1 MYRGYKGMAE
11 DSSHSDSG
19 ASILVVDD
27 TPANLQVLVGL
38 LKERGHRVRPVLE
51 GRLALRAAKAEV
63 PDLILLDINMPDMN
77 GFEVCEQLKAD
88 PKLADTPVIFISGNT
103 ETVDKVRAFSVG
115 GVDYVTK
122 PFQMAEV
129 EARVATHLE
138 LRRKRRELQESL
150 EALRRLETLRD
161 SLVHMVVHD
170 LRSPLAAISA
180 CLEVIKWDAEE
191 QHRQELAADVETA
204 LHATRTIIRLVNS
217 VLDVSKMEGAEMRLQ
232 LVPADI
238 AAVARESV
246 DELESLVGTRQL
258 VREWPE
264 DPVMAIVDRDVVSRV
279 LQNLLGNA
287 LKFTPAT
294 GAITVEVEANDDMVR
309 VAVSD
314 TGPGIPREYR
324 ERVFEKFG
332 QVDAVLRGQ
341 RFSTGLGLTFC
352 RLAVEAHGGRIG
364 VDSEVGHGSTFW
376 FVLPRNGP
384 TPK

>member
-1 MYRGYKGMAE
+1 MHRGWRSMPE
-11 DSSHSDSG
+11 DSSYPDSG

-27 TPANLQVLVGL
+27 TPANLQVLVGM

-63 PDLILLDINMPDMN
+63 PDLVLLDINMPDMN

-88 PKLADTPVIFISGNT
+88 PKLADTPVIFISGNN
-103 ETVDKVRAFSVG
+103 ETADKVRAFSVG

-122 PFQMAEV
+122 PFHMAEV

-138 LRRKRRELQESL
+138 LRRKRRELQESY
-150 EALRRLETLRD
+150 EALRRLESLRD

-191 QHRQELAADVETA
+191 QHRRELASDVETA

-217 VLDVSKMEGAEMRLQ
+217 VLDVSKMEGTQMRLQ
-232 LVPADI
+232 FAPSDI

-246 DELESLVGTRQL
+246 DELESLVGTRLL
-258 VREWPE
+258 VRDWPDE
-264 DPVMAIVDRDVVSRV
+264 PVMALVDRDVVARV
-279 LQNLLGNA
+279 MQNLLGNA
-287 LKFTPAT
+287 LKFTPSA
-294 GAITVEVEANDDMVR
+294 GSITVAVEANDDMVR

-332 QVDAVLRGQ
+332 QVEAASHGQ
-341 RFSTGLGLTFC
+341 KFSTGLGLTFC

>member
-1 MYRGYKGMAE
+1 MS
-11 DSSHSDSG
+11 DDLSHPDSG

-51 GRLALRAAKAEV
+51 GRLALRAARAEV

-217 VLDVSKMEGAEMRLQ
+217 VLDVSKMEGAEMRLR

-364 VDSEVGHGSTFW
+364 VDSEVGRGSTFW

>member
-1 MYRGYKGMAE
+1 MSEESTYQDG
-11 DSSHSDSG
+11 G

-27 TPANLQVLVGL
+27 TPANLQVLVGM
-38 LKERGHRVRPVLE
+38 LKEHGHRVRPVLD

-77 GFEVCEQLKAD
+77 GFEVCEQMKAD
-88 PKLADTPVIFISGNT
+88 PKLAETPVIFISGNN
-103 ETVDKVRAFSVG
+103 ETADKVRAFSVG

-138 LRRKRRELQESL
+138 LRRKRRELQTSL
-150 EALRRLETLRD
+150 ESLRRLETLRD
-161 SLVHMVVHD
+161 SLVHMIVHD

-191 QHRQELAADVETA
+191 QHRRELASDVETA

-217 VLDVSKMEGAEMRLQ
+217 VLDVSKMEGTEMRLQ
-232 LVPADI
+232 LALHDI
-238 AAVARESV
+238 STVAREST
-246 DELESLVGTRQL
+246 DELESLVGTRQMI
-258 VREWPE
+258 RELPDE
-264 DPVMAIVDRDVVSRV
+264 PVMALVDRDVVARIM
-279 LQNLLGNA
+279 QNLLGNA
-287 LKFTPAT
+287 LKFTPS
-294 GAITVEVEANDDMVR
+294 GGVISLSVEATEDMVR

-314 TGPGIPREYR
+314 TGPGIPKEYR

-332 QVDAVLRGQ
+332 QVEAISRGQ

-352 RLAVEAHGGRIG
+352 RLAVDAHGGRIG
-364 VDSEVGHGSTFW
+364 VDSEVGHGSVFW
-376 FVLPRNGP
+376 FVLPRKGP
-384 TPK
+384 PPRLP

>member
-1 MYRGYKGMAE
+1 MCKGERGMPE
-11 DSSHSDSG
+11 DSSYPDSG
-19 ASILVVDD
+19 AGILVVDD
-27 TPANLQVLVGL
+27 TPANLQVLVGM
-38 LKERGHRVRPVLE
+38 LKEHGYRVRPVLD

-63 PDLILLDINMPDMN
+63 PDLVLLDINMPDMN
-77 GFEVCEQLKAD
+77 GFEVCEQMKAD
-88 PKLADTPVIFISGNT
+88 PTLADTPVIFISGNT
-103 ETVDKVRAFSVG
+103 ETVDKVKAFSVG

-129 EARVATHLE
+129 QARVATHLE
-138 LRRKRRELQESL
+138 LRRKRRELQESY

-191 QHRQELAADVETA
+191 QHRRELAADVETG
-204 LHATRTIIRLVNS
+204 LHATRTIMRLVNS
-217 VLDVSKMEGAEMRLQ
+217 VLDVSKMEGTSMRLQ
-232 LVPADI
+232 IAPCDV
-238 AAVARESV
+238 AAVARESL
-246 DELESLVGTRQL
+246 DELASLVGTRKF
-258 VREWPE
+258 RGDWPDE
-264 DPVMAIVDRDVVSRV
+264 PVMALVDRDVVARIM
-279 LQNLLGNA
+279 QNLLGNA
-287 LKFTPAT
+287 LKFTPPSGEVTMA
-294 GAITVEVEANDDMVR
+294 VEANDDRVR

-332 QVDAVLRGQ
+332 QVEAVSRGQ
-341 RFSTGLGLTFC
+341 KLSTGLGLTFC
-352 RLAVEAHGGRIG
+352 RMAVEAHGGRIG
-364 VDSEVGHGSTFW
+364 VDSETGRGSTFW

>member
-1 MYRGYKGMAE
+1 MS
-11 DSSHSDSG
+11 DDLSHPDSG

-27 TPANLQVLVGL
+27 TPANLQVLVGM
-38 LKERGHRVRPVLE
+38 LKEHGHRVRPVLE

-63 PDLILLDINMPDMN
+63 PDLVLLDINMPDMN

-150 EALRRLETLRD
+150 EALRRLEVLRD

-191 QHRQELAADVETA
+191 QHRRELAADVETA
-204 LHATRTIIRLVNS
+204 LHATRTIIRMVNS
-217 VLDVSKMEGAEMRLQ
+217 VLDVSKMEGTEMHLQ
-232 LVPADI
+232 LAPSDM
-238 AAVARESV
+238 AAVARETV
-246 DELESLVGTRQL
+246 DELESLVGARRL
-258 VREWPE
+258 VRDWPD
-264 DPVMAIVDRDVVSRV
+264 DPVMALVDRDVVARV
-279 LQNLLGNA
+279 MQNLLGNA
-287 LKFTPAT
+287 LKFTPAA
-294 GAITVEVEANDDMVR
+294 GVITVSVEANDEMVR

-332 QVDAVLRGQ
+332 QVEALSRGQ
-341 RFSTGLGLTFC
+341 KFSTGLGLTFC

-364 VDSEVGHGSTFW
+364 VESEVGHGSTFW
-376 FVLPRNGP
+376 FVLPRSGRVSR
-384 TPK
+384 

>member
-1 MYRGYKGMAE
+1 MYRGYKGMPE
-11 DSSHSDSG
+11 DSSRPDSG

-27 TPANLQVLVGL
+27 TPANLQVLVGM
-38 LKERGHRVRPVLE
+38 LKEHGHRVRPVLE

-63 PDLILLDINMPDMN
+63 PDLVLLDINMPDMN

-138 LRRKRRELQESL
+138 LRRKRRELQESI

-191 QHRQELAADVETA
+191 QHRHELAADVEMA

-217 VLDVSKMEGAEMRLQ
+217 VLDVSKMEGTEMRLQ
-232 LVPADI
+232 LAPADI
-238 AAVARESV
+238 AAVARESI

-258 VREWPE
+258 VRDWPE
-264 DPVMAIVDRDVVSRV
+264 DPVMAVVDRDVVARV
-279 LQNLLGNA
+279 MQNLLGNA

-294 GAITVEVEANDDMVR
+294 GLITVAVEANDDMVR
-309 VAVSD
+309 VAVLD

-332 QVDAVLRGQ
+332 QVEALSRGQ

-352 RLAVEAHGGRIG
+352 RLAVDAHGGRIG
-364 VDSEVGHGSTFW
+364 VDSEVGRGSTFW

>member
-1 MYRGYKGMAE
+1 MAE

-51 GRLALRAAKAEV
+51 GRLALRAARAEV
-63 PDLILLDINMPDMN
+63 PDLILLDINMLDMN

-217 VLDVSKMEGAEMRLQ
+217 VLDVSKMEGAEMRLR

-364 VDSEVGHGSTFW
+364 VDSEVGRGSTFW

>member
-1 MYRGYKGMAE
+1 MYRGYKGMPE
-11 DSSHSDSG
+11 DSSRPDSG

-27 TPANLQVLVGL
+27 TPANLQVLVGM
-38 LKERGHRVRPVLE
+38 LKEHGHRVRPVLE

-63 PDLILLDINMPDMN
+63 PDLVLLDINMPDMN

-88 PKLADTPVIFISGNT
+88 PKLADTPVIFFSGNT

-138 LRRKRRELQESL
+138 LRRKRRELQESI

-191 QHRQELAADVETA
+191 QHRHELAADVEMA

-217 VLDVSKMEGAEMRLQ
+217 VLDVSKMEGTEMRLQ
-232 LVPADI
+232 LAPADI
-238 AAVARESV
+238 AAVARESI

-258 VREWPE
+258 VRDWPE
-264 DPVMAIVDRDVVSRV
+264 DPVMAVVDRDVVARV
-279 LQNLLGNA
+279 MQNLLGNA

-294 GAITVEVEANDDMVR
+294 GLITVAVEANDDMVR
-309 VAVSD
+309 VAVLD

-332 QVDAVLRGQ
+332 QVEALSRGQ

-352 RLAVEAHGGRIG
+352 RLAVDAHGGRIG
-364 VDSEVGHGSTFW
+364 VDSEVGRGSTFW

>member
-1 MYRGYKGMAE
+1 MSE
-11 DSSHSDSG
+11 DSSHPDSG

-27 TPANLQVLVGL
+27 TPANLQVLVGM
-38 LKERGHRVRPVLE
+38 LKEHGHRVRPVLE

-63 PDLILLDINMPDMN
+63 PDLVLLDINMPDMN

-138 LRRKRRELQESL
+138 LRRKRRELQESI

-191 QHRQELAADVETA
+191 QHRQELAADVEMA

-217 VLDVSKMEGAEMRLQ
+217 VLDVSKMEGTEMRLQ
-232 LVPADI
+232 LAPADM

-246 DELESLVGTRQL
+246 EELESLVGTRQL
-258 VREWPE
+258 VRDWPDE
-264 DPVMAIVDRDVVSRV
+264 PVMAVVDRDVVARV

-287 LKFTPAT
+287 LKFTPTT
-294 GAITVEVEANDDMVR
+294 GVVTIAVEANDDMVR
-309 VAVSD
+309 MAVSD

-332 QVDAVLRGQ
+332 QVEAGSRGQ

-364 VDSEVGHGSTFW
+364 VDSEVGRGSTFW

>member
-1 MYRGYKGMAE
+1 MSE
-11 DSSHSDSG
+11 DSSRLDGS

-27 TPANLQVLVGL
+27 TPANLQVLVGM
-38 LKERGHRVRPVLE
+38 LKEHGHRVRPVLE

-63 PDLILLDINMPDMN
+63 PDLVLLDINMPDMN

-180 CLEVIKWDAEE
+180 CMEVIKWDAEE

-287 LKFTPAT
+287 LKFTPAA

-332 QVDAVLRGQ
+332 QVDAVSRGQ

-352 RLAVEAHGGRIG
+352 RLAVEAHGGHIG
-364 VDSEVGHGSTFW
+364 VDSEVGRGSTFW
-376 FVLPRNGP
+376 FVLPLNGP

>member
-1 MYRGYKGMAE
+1 MPE
-11 DSSHSDSG
+11 DSSYPDSG

-27 TPANLQVLVGL
+27 TPANLQVLVGM

-63 PDLILLDINMPDMN
+63 PDLVLLDINMPDMN

-88 PKLADTPVIFISGNT
+88 PKLADTPVIFISGNN
-103 ETVDKVRAFSVG
+103 ETADKVRAFSVG

-138 LRRKRRELQESL
+138 LRRKRRELQESY
-150 EALRRLETLRD
+150 EALRRLESLRD

-191 QHRQELAADVETA
+191 QHRRELASDVETA

-217 VLDVSKMEGAEMRLQ
+217 VLDVSKMEGTEMRLQ
-232 LVPADI
+232 FAPSDI

-246 DELESLVGTRQL
+246 DELESLVGTRLL
-258 VREWPE
+258 VRDWPDE
-264 DPVMAIVDRDVVSRV
+264 PVMALVDRDVVARV
-279 LQNLLGNA
+279 MQNLLGNA
-287 LKFTPAT
+287 LKFTPSA
-294 GAITVEVEANDDMVR
+294 GSITVAVEANDDMVR

-332 QVDAVLRGQ
+332 QVEAASHGQ
-341 RFSTGLGLTFC
+341 KFSTGLGLTFC

>member
-1 MYRGYKGMAE
+1 MSE
-11 DSSHSDSG
+11 DSSHPDSG

-27 TPANLQVLVGL
+27 TPANLQVLVGM
-38 LKERGHRVRPVLE
+38 LKEHGHRVRPVLE

-63 PDLILLDINMPDMN
+63 PDLVLLDINMPDMN

-138 LRRKRRELQESL
+138 LRRKRRELQESI

-191 QHRQELAADVETA
+191 QHRQELAADVEMA

-217 VLDVSKMEGAEMRLQ
+217 VLDVSKMEGTEMRLQ
-232 LVPADI
+232 LAPADM

-246 DELESLVGTRQL
+246 EELESLVGTRQL
-258 VREWPE
+258 VRDWPDE
-264 DPVMAIVDRDVVSRV
+264 PVMAVVDRDVVARV

-287 LKFTPAT
+287 LKFTPTT
-294 GAITVEVEANDDMVR
+294 GVVTIAVEANDDMVR
-309 VAVSD
+309 MAVSD

-332 QVDAVLRGQ
+332 QVEAVSRGQ

-364 VDSEVGHGSTFW
+364 VDSEVGRGSTFW

>member
-1 MYRGYKGMAE
+1 MHRGWRSMPE
-11 DSSHSDSG
+11 DSSYPDSG

-27 TPANLQVLVGL
+27 TPANLQVLVGM

-63 PDLILLDINMPDMN
+63 PDLVLLDINMPDMN

-88 PKLADTPVIFISGNT
+88 PKLADTPVIFISGNN
-103 ETVDKVRAFSVG
+103 ETADKVRAFSVG

-138 LRRKRRELQESL
+138 LRRKRRELQESY
-150 EALRRLETLRD
+150 EALRRLESLRD

-191 QHRQELAADVETA
+191 QHRRELASDVETA

-217 VLDVSKMEGAEMRLQ
+217 VLDVSKMEGTEMRLQ
-232 LVPADI
+232 FAPSDI

-246 DELESLVGTRQL
+246 DELESLVGTRLL
-258 VREWPE
+258 VRDWPDE
-264 DPVMAIVDRDVVSRV
+264 PVMALVDRDVVARV
-279 LQNLLGNA
+279 MQNLLGNA
-287 LKFTPAT
+287 LKFTPSA
-294 GAITVEVEANDDMVR
+294 GSITVAVEANDDMVR

-332 QVDAVLRGQ
+332 QVEAASHGQ
-341 RFSTGLGLTFC
+341 KFSTGLGLTFC

>member
-1 MYRGYKGMAE
+1 MAE

-51 GRLALRAAKAEV
+51 GRLALRAARAEV

-364 VDSEVGHGSTFW
+364 VDSEVGRGSTFW

>member
-1 MYRGYKGMAE
+1 MSE
-11 DSSHSDSG
+11 DTSRSESG

-27 TPANLQVLVGL
+27 TPANLQVLVGM
-38 LKERGHRVRPVLE
+38 LKEHGHRVRPVLE
-51 GRLALRAAKAEV
+51 GRLALRAARAEV
-63 PDLILLDINMPDMN
+63 PDLVLLDINMPDMN

-138 LRRKRRELQESL
+138 LRRKRRELQESY

-191 QHRQELAADVETA
+191 QHRAELASDVEMA

-217 VLDVSKMEGAEMRLQ
+217 VLDVSKMEGTEMRLQ
-232 LVPADI
+232 LAQCDV

-246 DELESLVGTRQL
+246 DELESLVGTRRL
-258 VREWPE
+258 VREWPDE
-264 DPVMAIVDRDVVSRV
+264 PVMALVDRDVVARIM
-279 LQNLLGNA
+279 QNLLGNA
-287 LKFTPAT
+287 LKFTPST
-294 GAITVEVEANDDMVR
+294 GAITVAVEANDDMVR
-309 VAVSD
+309 VAVTD
-314 TGPGIPREYR
+314 TGPGVPREYR

-332 QVDAVLRGQ
+332 QVEAASRGQ
-341 RFSTGLGLTFC
+341 KFSTGLGLTFC
-352 RLAVEAHGGRIG
+352 RLAVDAHGGRIG
-364 VDSEVGHGSTFW
+364 VDSEMGRGSTFW
-376 FVLPRNGP
+376 FVLPRKGP
-384 TPK
+384 QSMRS

>member
-1 MYRGYKGMAE
+1 MSE
-11 DSSHSDSG
+11 DSSHPDSG

-27 TPANLQVLVGL
+27 TPANLQVLVGM
-38 LKERGHRVRPVLE
+38 LKEHGHRVRPVLE

-63 PDLILLDINMPDMN
+63 PDLVLLDINMPDMN

-180 CLEVIKWDAEE
+180 CLEVIKWDADE
-191 QHRQELAADVETA
+191 QHRVELATDVETA

-217 VLDVSKMEGAEMRLQ
+217 VLDVSKMEGTEMRLQ

-258 VREWPE
+258 VRDWPD
-264 DPVMAIVDRDVVSRV
+264 DPVMAVVDRDVVARV
-279 LQNLLGNA
+279 MQNLLGNA

-294 GAITVEVEANDDMVR
+294 EAITVTVEANDDMVR

-352 RLAVEAHGGRIG
+352 RLAVEAHGGHIG
-364 VDSEVGHGSTFW
+364 VDSEVGRGSTFW

>member
-1 MYRGYKGMAE
+1 MCKGHKGMPD
-11 DSSHSDSG
+11 DSLRPDSG

-27 TPANLQVLVGL
+27 TPANLQVLVGM
-38 LKERGHRVRPVLE
+38 LKEHGHRVRPVLE

-63 PDLILLDINMPDMN
+63 PDLVLLDINMPDMN

-88 PKLADTPVIFISGNT
+88 AKLVDTPVIFISGNT

-191 QHRQELAADVETA
+191 QHRRELAADVETA

-217 VLDVSKMEGAEMRLQ
+217 VLDVSKMEGSEMRLQ
-232 LVPADI
+232 VVTSDI

-258 VREWPE
+258 VREWPDE
-264 DPVMAIVDRDVVSRV
+264 PVMAMVDRDVVARV
-279 LQNLLGNA
+279 MQNLLGNA
-287 LKFTPAT
+287 LKFTPPSGEVTMA
-294 GAITVEVEANDDMVR
+294 VEANDDRVR

-332 QVDAVLRGQ
+332 QVEAVSRGQ
-341 RFSTGLGLTFC
+341 KLSTGLGLTFC
-352 RLAVEAHGGRIG
+352 RMAVEAHGGRIG
-364 VDSEVGHGSTFW
+364 VDSEIGRGSTFW

-384 TPK
+384 APR

>member
-1 MYRGYKGMAE
+1 MAE

-217 VLDVSKMEGAEMRLQ
+217 VLDVSKMEGAEMRLR

-364 VDSEVGHGSTFW
+364 VDSEVGRGSTFW

>member
-1 MYRGYKGMAE
+1 MSE
-11 DSSHSDSG
+11 DSSHPDGG

-27 TPANLQVLVGL
+27 TPANLQVLVGM
-38 LKERGHRVRPVLE
+38 LKEHGHRVRPVLE

-63 PDLILLDINMPDMN
+63 PDLVLLDINMPDMN
-77 GFEVCEQLKAD
+77 GFEVCEQFKAD
-88 PKLADTPVIFISGNT
+88 PKLADTPVIFISGNN
-103 ETVDKVRAFSVG
+103 ETADKVRAFSVG

-150 EALRRLETLRD
+150 VALRRLETLRD

-191 QHRQELAADVETA
+191 QHRRELAADVEMA

-217 VLDVSKMEGAEMRLQ
+217 VLDVSKMEGTEMRLQ
-232 LVPADI
+232 LAQCDV

-246 DELESLVGTRQL
+246 DELESLVGTRRL
-258 VREWPE
+258 ERDWPDE
-264 DPVMAIVDRDVVSRV
+264 PVMALVDRDVVARIM
-279 LQNLLGNA
+279 QNLLGNA
-287 LKFTPAT
+287 LKFTPSA
-294 GAITVEVEANDDMVR
+294 GVITVSVEANDDMVR
-309 VAVSD
+309 VAVTD
-314 TGPGIPREYR
+314 TGPGIPREHR

-332 QVDAVLRGQ
+332 QVEAVLSGQ
-341 RFSTGLGLTFC
+341 KFSTGLGLTFC

-364 VDSEVGHGSTFW
+364 VDSEVGRGSTFW
-376 FVLPRNGP
+376 FVLPRRGP

>member
-1 MYRGYKGMAE
+1 MHRGWRSMPE
-11 DSSHSDSG
+11 DSSYPDSG

-27 TPANLQVLVGL
+27 TPANLQVLVGM

-63 PDLILLDINMPDMN
+63 PDLVLLDINMPDMN

-88 PKLADTPVIFISGNT
+88 PKLADTPVIFISGNN
-103 ETVDKVRAFSVG
+103 ETADKVRAFSVG

-122 PFQMAEV
+122 PFHMAEV

-138 LRRKRRELQESL
+138 LRRKRRELQESY
-150 EALRRLETLRD
+150 EALRRLESLRD

-191 QHRQELAADVETA
+191 QHRRELASDVETA

-217 VLDVSKMEGAEMRLQ
+217 VLDVSKMEGTEMRLQ
-232 LVPADI
+232 FAPSDI

-246 DELESLVGTRQL
+246 DELESLVGTRLL
-258 VREWPE
+258 VRDWPDE
-264 DPVMAIVDRDVVSRV
+264 PVMALVDRDVVARV
-279 LQNLLGNA
+279 MQNLLGNA
-287 LKFTPAT
+287 LKFTPSA
-294 GAITVEVEANDDMVR
+294 GSITVAVEANDDMVR

-332 QVDAVLRGQ
+332 QVEAASHGQ
-341 RFSTGLGLTFC
+341 KFSTGLGLTFC

>member
-1 MYRGYKGMAE
+1 MAE

-63 PDLILLDINMPDMN
+63 PDLILHDINMPDMN

-217 VLDVSKMEGAEMRLQ
+217 VLDVSKMEGAEMRLR

-364 VDSEVGHGSTFW
+364 VDSEVGRGSTFW

>member
-1 MYRGYKGMAE
+1 MPE
-11 DSSHSDSG
+11 DSSYPDSG

-27 TPANLQVLVGL
+27 TPANLQVLVGM

-63 PDLILLDINMPDMN
+63 PDLVLLDINMPDMN

-88 PKLADTPVIFISGNT
+88 PKLADTPVIFISGNN
-103 ETVDKVRAFSVG
+103 ETADKVRAFSVG

-138 LRRKRRELQESL
+138 LRRKRRELQESY
-150 EALRRLETLRD
+150 EALRRLESLRD

-191 QHRQELAADVETA
+191 QHRRELVSDVETA

-217 VLDVSKMEGAEMRLQ
+217 VLDVSKMEGTEMRLQ
-232 LVPADI
+232 FGPSDI

-246 DELESLVGTRQL
+246 DELESLVGTRLL
-258 VREWPE
+258 VRDWPDE
-264 DPVMAIVDRDVVSRV
+264 PVMALVDRDVVARV
-279 LQNLLGNA
+279 MQNLLGNA
-287 LKFTPAT
+287 LKFTPSA
-294 GAITVEVEANDDMVR
+294 GSITVAVEANDDMVR

-332 QVDAVLRGQ
+332 QVEAASHGQ
-341 RFSTGLGLTFC
+341 KFSTGLGLTFC

>member
-1 MYRGYKGMAE
+1 MAE
-11 DSSHSDSG
+11 DSSHPDSG

-332 QVDAVLRGQ
+332 QVDAVSRGQ

-352 RLAVEAHGGRIG
+352 RLAVEAHGGHIG
-364 VDSEVGHGSTFW
+364 VDSEVGRGSTFW

-384 TPK
+384 APK

>member
-1 MYRGYKGMAE
+1 MHRGWRSMPE
-11 DSSHSDSG
+11 DSSYPDSG

-27 TPANLQVLVGL
+27 TPANLQVLVGM

-63 PDLILLDINMPDMN
+63 PDLVLLDINMPDMN

-88 PKLADTPVIFISGNT
+88 PKLADTPVIFISGNN
-103 ETVDKVRAFSVG
+103 ETADKVRAFSVG

-180 CLEVIKWDAEE
+180 CLEVIKWDADE
-191 QHRQELAADVETA
+191 QHRVELATDVETA

-217 VLDVSKMEGAEMRLQ
+217 VLDVSKMEGTEMRLQ

-258 VREWPE
+258 VRDWPD
-264 DPVMAIVDRDVVSRV
+264 DPVMAVVDRDVVARV
-279 LQNLLGNA
+279 MQNLLGNA

-294 GAITVEVEANDDMVR
+294 EAITVTVEANDDMVR

-332 QVDAVLRGQ
+332 QVEALSHGQ
-341 RFSTGLGLTFC
+341 KFSTGLGLTFC

-364 VDSEVGHGSTFW
+364 VDSEVGRGSTFW

>member
-1 MYRGYKGMAE
+1 MPE
-11 DSSHSDSG
+11 DSSYPDSG

-27 TPANLQVLVGL
+27 TPANLQVLVGM

-63 PDLILLDINMPDMN
+63 PDLVLLDINMPDMN

-88 PKLADTPVIFISGNT
+88 PKLADTPVIFISGNN
-103 ETVDKVRAFSVG
+103 ETADKVRAFSVG

-138 LRRKRRELQESL
+138 LRRKRRELQESY
-150 EALRRLETLRD
+150 EALRRLESLRD

-191 QHRQELAADVETA
+191 QHRRELVSDVETA

-217 VLDVSKMEGAEMRLQ
+217 VLDVSKMEGTQMRLQ
-232 LVPADI
+232 FAPSDI

-246 DELESLVGTRQL
+246 DELESLVGTRLL
-258 VREWPE
+258 VRDWPDE
-264 DPVMAIVDRDVVSRV
+264 PVMASVDRDVVARV
-279 LQNLLGNA
+279 MQNLLGNA
-287 LKFTPAT
+287 LKFTP
-294 GAITVEVEANDDMVR
+294 GAGSITVAVEANDDMVR

-332 QVDAVLRGQ
+332 QVEAMSHGQ
-341 RFSTGLGLTFC
+341 KFSTGLGLTFC

>member
-1 MYRGYKGMAE
+1 MYNGEKGMSE
-11 DSSHSDSG
+11 DSSHPDSG

-27 TPANLQVLVGL
+27 TPANLQVLVGM
-38 LKERGHRVRPVLE
+38 LKEHGHRVRPVLE

-63 PDLILLDINMPDMN
+63 PDLVLLDINMPDMN

-138 LRRKRRELQESL
+138 LRRKRRELQESI

-191 QHRQELAADVETA
+191 QHRQELAADVEMA

-217 VLDVSKMEGAEMRLQ
+217 VLDVSKMEGTEMRLQ
-232 LVPADI
+232 LAPADM

-246 DELESLVGTRQL
+246 EELESLVGTRQL
-258 VREWPE
+258 VRDWPDE
-264 DPVMAIVDRDVVSRV
+264 PVMAVVDRDVVARV

-287 LKFTPAT
+287 LKFTPTT
-294 GAITVEVEANDDMVR
+294 GVVTIAVEANDDMVR
-309 VAVSD
+309 MAVSD

-332 QVDAVLRGQ
+332 QVEAVSRGQ

-364 VDSEVGHGSTFW
+364 VDSEVGRGSTFW

>member
-1 MYRGYKGMAE
+1 MAE

-38 LKERGHRVRPVLE
+38 LKERGHRVRPVLD

-217 VLDVSKMEGAEMRLQ
+217 VLDVSKMEGAEMRLR

-364 VDSEVGHGSTFW
+364 VDSEVGRGSTFW

>member
-1 MYRGYKGMAE
+1 
-11 DSSHSDSG
+11 
-19 ASILVVDD
+19 
-27 TPANLQVLVGL
+27 
-38 LKERGHRVRPVLE
+38 
-51 GRLALRAAKAEV
+51 
-63 PDLILLDINMPDMN
+63 MPDMN

-88 PKLADTPVIFISGNT
+88 PKLADTPVIFISGNN
-103 ETVDKVRAFSVG
+103 ETADKVKAFSVG

-122 PFQMAEV
+122 PFHMAEV

-138 LRRKRRELQESL
+138 LRRKRRELQESY

-191 QHRQELAADVETA
+191 QHRRELASDVETA

-217 VLDVSKMEGAEMRLQ
+217 VLDVSRMEGTEMRLQ
-232 LVPADI
+232 LGMNDVVT
-238 AAVARESV
+238 VARESV
-246 DELESLVGTRQL
+246 DELESLVGARQL
-258 VREWPE
+258 VRELPDE
-264 DPVMAIVDRDVVSRV
+264 PVMAVLDRDVVSRI

-287 LKFTPAT
+287 LKFTPAA
-294 GAITVEVEANDDMVR
+294 GVITLAVEANDDMVR

-332 QVDAVLRGQ
+332 QVEAASRGQ
-341 RFSTGLGLTFC
+341 KFSTGLGLTFC

-364 VDSEVGHGSTFW
+364 VESEVGRGSTFW
-376 FVLPRNGP
+376 FVLPRKGPPPAANGR
-384 TPK
+384 